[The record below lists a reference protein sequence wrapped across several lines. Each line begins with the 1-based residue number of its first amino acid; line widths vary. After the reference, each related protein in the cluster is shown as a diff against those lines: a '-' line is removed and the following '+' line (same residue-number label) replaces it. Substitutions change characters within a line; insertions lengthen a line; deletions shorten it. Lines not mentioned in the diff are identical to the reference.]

1 MSLFPLAVVI
11 AAINEEEGIG
21 PTICELKTILNEPHL
36 VVVDGKSSD
45 KTIEIAKDLGAE
57 VLIQKGKGKG
67 SAISQG
73 LDQLTEKTHYVIFT
87 DADYTYPAKYIKEML
102 FILEEEPNVGMVLGD
117 RFSRRYQFASDRNQ
131 FYVGNRILALAHNVL
146 NGVKLND
153 PLTGLRVIRYDLL
166 KGWKPKSN
174 GFDIEVE
181 LNYFVERLGY
191 KIVEIPIMYRK
202 RLGKKKLGFRHGFK
216 IFERIIIENIK
227 H

>member
-11 AAINEEEGIG
+11 ATINEEEGIG
-21 PTICELKTILNEPHL
+21 PTICELKRILNGPHL

-57 VLIQKGKGKG
+57 VLIQKGTGKG

-73 LDQLTEKTHYVIFT
+73 LEQLDEKTHYVIFT

-146 NGVKLND
+146 NGVRLND
-153 PLTGLRVIRYDLL
+153 PLTGLRAIRYDLL

-181 LNYFVERLGY
+181 LNYFVEGLGY
-191 KIVEIPIMYRK
+191 KIVEMPIMYRK

-216 IFERIIIENIK
+216 ILGRIIIENIRN
-227 H
+227 

>member
-1 MSLFPLAVVI
+1 MILSPLAVII

-21 PTICELKTILNEPHL
+21 PTICELKTTLNKPNL

-73 LDQLTEKTHYVIFT
+73 LDQITEKTHYVIFT

-102 FILEEEPNVGMVLGD
+102 FILEEEPNVGMVLGN
-117 RFSRRYQFASDRNQ
+117 RFSRGHKFESDINQ
-131 FYVGNRILALAHNVL
+131 FYVGNRILTLAHNVL

-153 PLTGLRVIRYDLL
+153 PLTGLRAIRYDLL

-191 KIVEIPIMYRK
+191 KIVEIPIIYRK

-216 IFERIIIENIK
+216 IFERIIIENIRN
-227 H
+227 